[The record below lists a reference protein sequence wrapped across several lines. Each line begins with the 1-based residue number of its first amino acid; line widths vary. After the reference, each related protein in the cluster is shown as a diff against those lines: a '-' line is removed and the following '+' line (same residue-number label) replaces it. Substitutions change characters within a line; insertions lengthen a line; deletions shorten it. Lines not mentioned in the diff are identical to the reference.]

1 MLLSEHKEKRRR
13 AMVEMNL
20 DYMDKDFMLKAIQ
33 EAADFIKGKIS
44 KQPMIAMILGSGL
57 GAFADEL
64 KEPVVISFEEV
75 PYFPRPTVEGHGGK
89 LFIGELEGKCV
100 LVMQGRFHYYEGYDT
115 QTLTF
120 PVRVF
125 AKLGI
130 ENIVLTNACGGV
142 NKHFKAGQLMIIED
156 HISNFCPSPLR
167 GAHLDEFGPRFTDM
181 SQAYDK
187 EFIQMAEQCAEELDI
202 KVQKGVYAF
211 WHGPSYETPAEI
223 RAYMALGADVVGMST
238 VGETAVAVNCGMR
251 VLGISCI
258 TNMTSVISKGK
269 TSHEE
274 VIEVGRRVAASF
286 ISLLTA
292 FVKKL

>member
-1 MLLSEHKEKRRR
+1 MTE
-13 AMVEMNL
+13 VNL
-20 DYMDKDFMLKAIQ
+20 NYMDKDFMSKAIY
-33 EAADFIKGKIS
+33 EATAFIGGKIS
-44 KQPMIAMILGSGL
+44 RQPKLAMILGSGL
-57 GAFADEL
+57 GALAEEL
-64 KEPVVISFEEV
+64 KEPVIIDFEAI
-75 PYFPRPTVEGHGGK
+75 PYFPKPTVEGHGGK
-89 LFIGELEGKCV
+89 LFIGELEGKSV
-100 LVMQGRFHYYEGYDT
+100 LVMQGRYHYYEGYDT

-120 PVRVF
+120 PIRVF

-142 NKHFKAGQLMIIED
+142 NKHFQAGQLMIIDD

-167 GAHLDEFGPRFTDM
+167 GAHLTELGPRFTDM

-187 EFIQMAEQCAEELDI
+187 EFIQMAEECAKELDI

-269 TSHEE
+269 TTHEE
-274 VIEVGRRVAASF
+274 VIEAGHRVAASF

-292 FVKKL
+292 FVRKL

>member
-1 MLLSEHKEKRRR
+1 MK
-13 AMVEMNL
+13 EMNL
-20 DYMDKDFMLKAIQ
+20 DYMDKDFMMKAIR
-33 EAADFIKGKIS
+33 EAAGFI
-44 KQPMIAMILGSGL
+44 QDRLTATPVIAMVLGSGL
-57 GAFADEL
+57 GAFAEEL
-64 KEPVVISFEEV
+64 KDPVIVNFEDI
-75 PYFPRPTVEGHGGK
+75 PYFPKPTVEGHGGR
-89 LFIGELEGKCV
+89 LFIGELGGKCV
-100 LVMQGRFHYYEGYDT
+100 LVMQGRYHYYEGYDT

-142 NKHFKAGQLMIIED
+142 NKHFKAGDLMIIED

-167 GAHLDEFGPRFTDM
+167 GAHLDELGLRFSDM
-181 SQAYDK
+181 SQAYDR
-187 EFIQMAEQCAEELDI
+187 EYIELAEQCASELDI
-202 KVQKGVYAF
+202 RVQKGVYAF
-211 WHGPSYETPAEI
+211 WHGPTYETPAEI

-274 VIEVGRRVAASF
+274 VIEMGLKVADSF
-286 ISLLTA
+286 IRLLTA
-292 FVKKL
+292 FVNKL

>member
-1 MLLSEHKEKRRR
+1 
-13 AMVEMNL
+13 MVQVNL
-20 DYMDKDFMLKAIQ
+20 DYMDKAFMQKAIG
-33 EAADFIKGKIS
+33 EAADFIKAKITE
-44 KQPMIAMILGSGL
+44 QPEIALVLGSGL
-57 GAFADEL
+57 GAFAEEL
-64 KEPVVISFEEV
+64 SDAVVIDFETI
-75 PYFPRPTVEGHGGK
+75 PYFPKPTVEGHGGK
-89 LFIGELEGKCV
+89 LFIGKLEGKCV
-100 LVMQGRFHYYEGYDT
+100 LVMQGRYHYYEGYDT

-125 AKLGI
+125 SKLGI
-130 ENIVLTNACGGV
+130 GNILLTNACGGV

-181 SQAYDK
+181 SEPYDREYIK
-187 EFIQMAEQCAEELDI
+187 LAEECADELGI

-211 WHGPSYETPAEI
+211 WHGPTYETPAEI

-238 VGETAVAVNCGMR
+238 VGETAVAINCGMR

-258 TNMTSVISKGK
+258 TNMTSVISKSK

-274 VIEVGRRVAASF
+274 VMEVGRQVASSF

-292 FVKKL
+292 FVKRI

>member
-1 MLLSEHKEKRRR
+1 
-13 AMVEMNL
+13 MVKVNL
-20 DYMDKDFMLKAIQ
+20 DYMDKAFMLKAIR
-33 EAADFIKGKIS
+33 EAADFIKDRTN
-44 KQPMIAMILGSGL
+44 KQPVIAMILGSGL
-57 GAFADEL
+57 GAFAEEL
-64 KEPVVISFEEV
+64 SDAVVINFEEV
-75 PYFPRPTVEGHGGK
+75 PYFPKPTVEGHGGK

-100 LVMQGRFHYYEGYDT
+100 LVMQGRYHYYEGYDT

-130 ENIVLTNACGGV
+130 KNIVLTNACGGV

-167 GAHLDEFGPRFTDM
+167 GAHLDELGPRFTDM
-181 SQAYDK
+181 SQAYDS
-187 EFIQMAEQCAEELDI
+187 EFIQLAEECAKELDLKI
-202 KVQKGVYAF
+202 QKGVYGF

-238 VGETAVAVNCGMR
+238 VGETAAAVNCGMR

-258 TNMTSVISKGK
+258 TNMTSVISKEK

-274 VIEVGRRVAASF
+274 VIEVGRKVAGSF

-292 FVKKL
+292 FVRKL

>member
-1 MLLSEHKEKRRR
+1 
-13 AMVEMNL
+13 MNL
-20 DYMDKDFMLKAIQ
+20 DYMDKNFMQQAID
-33 EAADFIKGKIS
+33 EAANFIQSKIS
-44 KQPMIAMILGSGL
+44 TSPMIAMILGSGL
-57 GAFADEL
+57 GAFAKEL
-64 KEPVVISFEEV
+64 GDSVILDFEEI
-75 PYFPRPTVEGHGGK
+75 PFFPKPTVEGHGGK
-89 LFIGELEGKCV
+89 LFIGELEGKTV
-100 LVMQGRFHYYEGYDT
+100 LVMQGRYHYYEGYDT

-130 ENIVLTNACGGV
+130 KNIVLTNACGGV

-187 EFIQMAEQCAEELDI
+187 EFIELAEECARELNI
-202 KVQKGVYAF
+202 HVQKGVYAF
-211 WHGPSYETPAEI
+211 WHGPTYETPAEI

-274 VIEVGRRVAASF
+274 VMEMGQKVAHSF

-292 FVKKL
+292 FVKRL

>member
-1 MLLSEHKEKRRR
+1 MKEL
-13 AMVEMNL
+13 NL
-20 DYMDKDFMLKAIQ
+20 DYMDKEFMRKAIQ
-33 EAADFIKGKIS
+33 EASDFVQAKIKKT
-44 KQPMIAMILGSGL
+44 PVIAMILGSGL
-57 GAFADEL
+57 GAFAEEL
-64 KEPVVISFEEV
+64 KDAVVIDFEEI
-75 PYFPRPTVEGHGGK
+75 PYFPKPTVEGHGGK
-89 LFIGELEGKCV
+89 LFIGELEGKYV
-100 LVMQGRFHYYEGYDT
+100 LVMQGRYHYYEGYDT

-125 AKLGI
+125 SKLGI
-130 ENIVLTNACGGV
+130 QNIVLTNACGGV

-167 GAHLDEFGPRFTDM
+167 GAHLEEFGPRFSDM

-187 EFIQMAEQCAEELDI
+187 EYIELAEQCAEDLNI

-223 RAYMALGADVVGMST
+223 RAYAALGADVVGMST

-258 TNMTSVISKGK
+258 TNMTSVISKTK

-274 VIEVGRRVAASF
+274 VMEMGRRVADSF
-286 ISLLTA
+286 IKLLTE
-292 FVKKL
+292 FVKRV

>member
-1 MLLSEHKEKRRR
+1 
-13 AMVEMNL
+13 MNL
-20 DYMDKDFMLKAIQ
+20 DYMDKDFMQDAIAKA
-33 EAADFIKGKIS
+33 AGFIEEKMKVT
-44 KQPMIAMILGSGL
+44 PMIAMVLGSGL
-57 GAFADEL
+57 GAFAKEL
-64 KEPVVISFEEV
+64 KDPVIIDFEEI
-75 PYFPRPTVEGHGGK
+75 PFFPKPTVEGHGGK
-89 LFIGELEGKCV
+89 LFIGELEGKYV
-100 LVMQGRFHYYEGYDT
+100 LVMQGRYHYYEGYDT

-130 ENIVLTNACGGV
+130 KNIVLTNACGGV

-167 GAHLDEFGPRFTDM
+167 GAHLEELGPRFTDM
-181 SQAYDK
+181 SQAYDR
-187 EFIQMAEQCAEELDI
+187 EFIELAEECAGELGI
-202 KVQKGVYAF
+202 QVQKGVYAF

-258 TNMTSVISKGK
+258 TNMTSAISKSK

-274 VIEVGRRVAASF
+274 VMEMGRRVADSF

-292 FVKKL
+292 FVRKL